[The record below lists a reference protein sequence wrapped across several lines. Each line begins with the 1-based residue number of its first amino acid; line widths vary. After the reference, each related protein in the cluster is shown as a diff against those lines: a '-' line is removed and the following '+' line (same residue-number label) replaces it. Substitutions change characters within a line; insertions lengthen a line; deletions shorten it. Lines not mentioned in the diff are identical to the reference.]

1 MYDLT
6 KARHTAVANH
16 SSYLSERFNFEGGLD
31 FNIRIA
37 VRRLS
42 NAEAVVCKS
51 VVAAREGIIDIRVVE
66 PLE

>member
-1 MYDLT
+1 M
-6 KARHTAVANH
+6 
-16 SSYLSERFNFEGGLD
+16 SERFNFEGGLD